1 MDIVLA
7 ILAVLPA
14 AVLLFII
21 YKADKVEKEPLG
33 LMAAVFFFG
42 ALTTV
47 SAVILEYL
55 GIMVLDMVIHEQNYL
70 YLFIQNFFIIG
81 IAEEAG
87 KYFVL
92 KKCTWN
98 NEEFNYAF
106 DGIVYSVCVSLG
118 FATIENV
125 MYVFQFGFMTGLM
138 RAVLSVPGHCIFG
151 VFMGAYYGVAKGYE
165 CRGRMDKMKSNVRK
179 AFWIPVG
186 LHGLYDFCLSTDNPL
201 TLFAFIALELFMVV
215 KAITYVRRISSKDLP
230 LRPLMM
236 SGQMINGRFFG
247 TNPMAAQFYQAQ
259 QMNGNRQFAQQQ
271 FYQGQQVV
279 GNGQFAQAQYYQGQQ
294 MNGNGQY
301 AQAQYYQG
309 QVVNGQ
315 PMQPQ
320 FYGRQ
325 QVASSNQPVSA
336 RPMQMQEEVQESED
350 FKVIQSYVGCEN
362 GPATE
367 KLSDGICDGLTNPT
381 PVFSVSDFD

>member
-14 AVLLFII
+14 AVLLCII

-47 SAVILEYL
+47 SAVALEYF
-55 GIMVLDMVIHEQNYL
+55 GILVLDMVFPKQNVVYHL
-70 YLFIQNFFIIG
+70 IENFLVIG
-81 IAEEAG
+81 VAEEAG

-98 NEEFNYAF
+98 NEEFNFAF
-106 DGIVYSVCVSLG
+106 DGIVYSVCASLG

-151 VFMGAYYGVAKGYE
+151 VFMGAYYGLAKGYE
-165 CRGRMDKMKSNVRK
+165 CRGRFDKRNANTQK

-186 LHGLYDFCLSTDNPL
+186 LHGLYDFCLSTEHTL
-201 TLFAFIALELFMVV
+201 TMLVFIGLELFMVI
-215 KAITYVRRISSKDLP
+215 KAILYVKRISTKDLP
-230 LRPLMM
+230 LRPGMM
-236 SGQMINGRFFG
+236 PGQMMNGGYFG
-247 TNPMAAQFYQAQ
+247 MNPMQGQFYPMRQPVA
-259 QMNGNRQFAQQQ
+259 NGQFMQPQ
-271 FYQGQQVV
+271 FYQGQQMA
-279 GNGQFAQAQYYQGQQ
+279 GNRQFMQGQGQF
-294 MNGNGQY
+294 
-301 AQAQYYQG
+301 YQG

-320 FYGRQ
+320 FYREQ
-325 QVASSNQPVSA
+325 QSVRNIQPINA
-336 RPMQMQEEVQESED
+336 RPVQEEEVQPSED
-350 FKVIQSYVGCEN
+350 FKVIQSYVGYEN